1 MTENT
6 GIYNN
11 GRINNMRTQYNTVG
25 RGNVSV
31 SDVASNAA
39 GRIGDAVAARNR
51 RIAKERANAPII
63 VKKEVKSSPFPIS
76 FLFYALVVT
85 AMLMFIAYSN
95 YVVNELSYEIGDLK
109 TEISTLKYEN
119 DKLDIE
125 LEKKYDLGYIEEV
138 ATKELGLVKNT
149 EVVKHYLNMS
159 DGDEVVVSEK
169 ASASAGTFTATFN
182 TLKDSVAALYE

>member
-1 MTENT
+1 MADNT
-6 GIYNN
+6 GMYKSR
-11 GRINNMRTQYNTVG
+11 GINNMRSQYNTVG
-25 RGNVSV
+25 HGNVSV
-31 SDVASNAA
+31 SDAAVNAA
-39 GRIGDAVAARNR
+39 ERIGEAVAARNR
-51 RIAKERANAPII
+51 RVAKERANAPII
-63 VKKEVKSSPFPIS
+63 VKKTVKSSPFPIS
-76 FLFYALVVT
+76 FIFYALVVT

-95 YVVNELSYEIGDLK
+95 SVVNELSYEIGDLK

-169 ASASAGTFTATFN
+169 ASAAAGSFTATLN
-182 TLKDSVAALYE
+182 TLKDSVAGLYE